1 MRPADSQDPVG
12 DLAPGERV
20 LVVGQPV
27 VGRVRLLPQVDGSW
41 TLTELVVPDHDP
53 HKMVRMLLQG
63 AFGVVL
69 DAGGSLLRAE
79 TDHPALSEYG
89 FAASESSG
97 WTRTLADEPRPVP
110 AVSVIPLRDGPSG
123 LEVFVQHRVPTMDFV
138 PGAVVFPGGRVDPP
152 DVDLGAS
159 FDLPEGFVEQHIVRW
174 AATGYVAESADP
186 AASVRTLLATGVR
199 EMAEETGARVGASRL
214 VPWDNWVTPIDW
226 PRRFDVSFFVLP
238 TDGDRLVNTTTEAH
252 TSEWMAVDEL
262 VSRVEADE
270 IAMVPPTRTAVDEL
284 QVLGSV
290 DAVLALQ
297 PVIRPVRHDVATR
310 RPRPSA

>member
-1 MRPADSQDPVG
+1 MGPAQRLSITCVRPADSQDPVG

-138 PGAVVFPGGRVDPP
+138 PGAVVFPGS
-152 DVDLGAS
+152 AS
-159 FDLPEGFVEQHIVRW
+159 TRRTWISGFVRPTRGFRR
-174 AATGYVAESADP
+174 ATSCAGRRPDTWLSATRRP
-186 AASVRTLLATGVR
+186 RFARSATGVR
-199 EMAEETGARVGASRL
+199 EMAEETSARVGASGSC
-214 VPWDNWVTPIDW
+214 P
-226 PRRFDVSFFVLP
+226 
-238 TDGDRLVNTTTEAH
+238 GTT
-252 TSEWMAVDEL
+252 
-262 VSRVEADE
+262 
-270 IAMVPPTRTAVDEL
+270 
-284 QVLGSV
+284 G
-290 DAVLALQ
+290 
-297 PVIRPVRHDVATR
+297 
-310 RPRPSA
+310 